1 MNQTYTTQDKIF
13 RWLSVIVTAFSGV
26 YILMKNWD
34 LESTQ
39 VIIIGFVFILAGALL
54 AGSKVRS
61 WLSVFAL
68 FFFGFYL
75 VGRGAGYI
83 DIAWFR
89 FIVGPVLL
97 LVSFT
102 HFVQL
107 TKPTSNSTSNSDN
120 KNINK

>member
-1 MNQTYTTQDKIF
+1 MSQTYTTQDTLF
-13 RWLSVIVTAFSGV
+13 RWLSVLVTAFSGV
-26 YILMKNWD
+26 FILMKNWD

-39 VIIIGFVFILAGALL
+39 VIIIGFLFVLAGTLL

-75 VGRGAGYI
+75 VARGAGYI

-89 FIVGPVLL
+89 FIVGPGLL
-97 LVSFT
+97 LISFT

-107 TKPTSNSTSNSDN
+107 TKPTSSPPNDSENKSN
-120 KNINK
+120 K